1 MTRREFL
8 ALALAAPVALAAAPA
23 AFARRLGGTLVALVT
38 ADTEEHVAAVDL
50 STGRVVKRIP
60 TLAGPRSIE
69 SAAATTAV
77 IAHTDEGA
85 VTLLDGPSLAVK
97 RVLRAFSAPRY
108 TASAPDGRHA
118 YVTDSG
124 RGELVTLDLVRGRIV
139 HRLELDGPARHVTLD
154 PTGRRLWTALGTK
167 AQEIAVVALERGER
181 PRLVHR
187 IRPPFLAHD
196 VAFSPRGMRVWVTS
210 GDQGTMAVYD
220 AEARAPL
227 FTLPADSPPQHV
239 SFGRDRAFVTSGD
252 DATLRVHALPGGRL
266 LRTTGVPAGSYNVT
280 GGWAR
285 VFTPSLSLGTLC
297 LLGRTGEP
305 VEVVQVA
312 AAAHDACF
320 VVSA

>member
-23 AFARRLGGTLVALVT
+23 AFARRLGGTPVALVT
-38 ADTEEHVAAVDL
+38 ADTEEHVAAIDL

-108 TASAPDGRHA
+108 TASAPDGRLA

-167 AQEIAVVALERGER
+167 AQEIAVVALEEGER
-181 PRLVHR
+181 PRLLHVPR
-187 IRPPFLAHD
+187 
-196 VAFSPRGMRVWVTS
+196 FSPTMLFSRRGAGRS
-210 GDQGTMAVYD
+210 G
-220 AEARAPL
+220 
-227 FTLPADSPPQHV
+227 S
-239 SFGRDRAFVTSGD
+239 
-252 DATLRVHALPGGRL
+252 LPGIRARL
-266 LRTTGVPAGSYNVT
+266 LSTMPKLARRSSRGRPIPRRSTSPSVETEPSSRAATTPRCACTRCRAAG
-280 GGWAR
+280 
-285 VFTPSLSLGTLC
+285 F
-297 LLGRTGEP
+297 
-305 VEVVQVA
+305 
-312 AAAHDACF
+312 
-320 VVSA
+320 